1 MIAVIDRGT
10 IPKKVSPS
18 TRKNEGATDK
28 RYAFDYSKSY
38 GQLHHLDSRSI
49 EAKIKHYHEVIRL
62 ANTTADLCDQWA
74 QEHHQCADFWR
85 REAQQAALLLSLALV
100 KKWGR
105 ENNA

>member
-10 IPKKVSPS
+10 SPKKVSPAS
-18 TRKNEGATDK
+18 SKLNGAKTK
-28 RYAFDYSKSY
+28 WNKPDYSKSY

-74 QEHHQCADFWR
+74 QEHHQCADWPV
-85 REAQQAALLLSLALV
+85 QKSM
-100 KKWGR
+100 
-105 ENNA
+105 N